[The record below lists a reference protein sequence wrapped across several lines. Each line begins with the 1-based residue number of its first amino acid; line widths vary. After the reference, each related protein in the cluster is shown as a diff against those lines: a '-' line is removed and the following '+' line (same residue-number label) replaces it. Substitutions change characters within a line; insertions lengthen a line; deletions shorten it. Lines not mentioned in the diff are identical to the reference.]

1 MAGGNT
7 SEPGSRSGGRRWGH
21 AQDEQRIDP
30 YKRPQKL
37 AEPTACPQCGAVY
50 HQGCWQW
57 SRQPPEA
64 AETLCQACLRSN
76 DHYPAGVVTLSGE
89 MAAQLKTELLNLA
102 RHQEQAEKAEHP
114 MNRIIEVI
122 EAPGEIVI
130 NTADIHLPRRI
141 GEAIHRA
148 HHGKLDMQF
157 DENAY
162 FVRVTWRPGK

>member
-1 MAGGNT
+1 MTGSHTQQPGARGGA
-7 SEPGSRSGGRRWGH
+7 RHWGH
-21 AQDEQRIDP
+21 AQDQQRTDP

-37 AEPTACPQCGAVY
+37 AEPTVCPQCGAVY
-50 HQGCWQW
+50 HEGRWQW
-57 SRQPPEA
+57 SRRPPDA

-89 MAAQLKTELLNLA
+89 LALQLKTELLNLA